1 MKLKLSRDRLFPN
14 DNAKYLGEKL
24 MKTFHGNPI

>member
-1 MKLKLSRDRLFPN
+1 MKLKLSRNRLFPN
-14 DNAKYLGEKL
+14 DNAKYLGEL